1 MGPKRLSPADITDN
15 RCENCGFGFK
25 IEASKYCERCW
36 SILRRKADM
45 KPERAEKTILSIVE
59 PRYCFA
65 KLEDLDKPLR
75 EKLLNIEPRRDL
87 YIHGPAGTGKTYA
100 MAALIRHF
108 VYQGYKCMR
117 MNFDD
122 FRVVIRSTFS
132 KVAEKTEWMI
142 IEPYKQADKL
152 FIDDL
157 GLSGQAESEHAYH
170 TLYSL
175 LNTRQERNLPT
186 YFSSN
191 KDLARIEKAFDSRIV
206 SRLRLALIINLDG
219 IDRRKK

>member
-1 MGPKRLSPADITDN
+1 MEPTRLNPESITDN
-15 RCENCGFGFK
+15 RCENCSFGFK
-25 IEASKYCERCW
+25 TKDSKYCERC
-36 SILRRKADM
+36 SAILRRKTDM
-45 KPERAEKTILSIVE
+45 TPERAEKIILNVVE

-65 KLEDLDKPLR
+65 KLDDLGKPLK

-87 YIHGPAGTGKTYA
+87 YLHGPAGTGKTYA

-122 FRVVIRSTFS
+122 FRVVIRSTYS
-132 KVAEKTEWMI
+132 KAAEKTEWMI

-152 FIDDL
+152 FIEDL
-157 GLSGQAESEHAYH
+157 GLSSKAESEHAYH

-191 KDLARIEKAFDSRIV
+191 KDLAKIERAFDSRIV
-206 SRLRLALIINLDG
+206 SRLRLALVVEMDG
-219 IDRRKK
+219 PDRREH